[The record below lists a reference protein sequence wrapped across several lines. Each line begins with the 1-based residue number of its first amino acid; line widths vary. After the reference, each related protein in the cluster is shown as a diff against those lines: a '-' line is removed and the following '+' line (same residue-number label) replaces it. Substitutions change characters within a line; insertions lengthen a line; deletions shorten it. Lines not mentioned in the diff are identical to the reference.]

1 MLFLNRQCSEERRM
15 TVTTSIIDPN
25 RTTRRGH
32 TCEFSESSNSLDIL
46 CRYSLDILNIRAHET
61 IFRGDLMKPNARRQ
75 KEMFVSTMTEL
86 LWKVK
91 TFSIKNKKMHLIIYL
106 LNFPCHYLG
115 FIFGSLV
122 MKSMQFWPPKVQ
134 LSALTHPLIL

>member
-1 MLFLNRQCSEERRM
+1 
-15 TVTTSIIDPN
+15 
-25 RTTRRGH
+25 
-32 TCEFSESSNSLDIL
+32 
-46 CRYSLDILNIRAHET
+46 
-61 IFRGDLMKPNARRQ
+61 MKPNARRQ

-91 TFSIKNKKMHLIIYL
+91 TFCLSELKHKNAFNYL
-106 LNFPCHYLG
+106 LPIRLTCHYLG

-134 LSALTHPLIL
+134 LSALTHPPIL